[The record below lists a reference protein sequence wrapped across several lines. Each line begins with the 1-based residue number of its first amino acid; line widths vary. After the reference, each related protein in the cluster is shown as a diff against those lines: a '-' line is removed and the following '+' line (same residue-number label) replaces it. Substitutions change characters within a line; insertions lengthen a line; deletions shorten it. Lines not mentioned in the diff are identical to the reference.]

1 MHLRPARRGDYGR
14 TCTVF
19 SPNLASLQPPYK
31 QVTSNQVTLR
41 FRSWYLQEF
50 AVPADLLIMAMIGET
65 ISHYRI
71 VERLGGGGM
80 GVVYKAEDLTLHR
93 FVALKFLPEDLAKD
107 RQALDRFQR
116 EAQAASALNHPNI
129 CTIYEIGQHDDQS
142 FIAMEFLD
150 GQTLKHM
157 IIGRPLDVEQL
168 LEIAISVADALDN
181 AHGEGIIHRDIKPA
195 NIFIT
200 KRGRAKVL
208 DFGLAKVVARK
219 TDPVELS
226 ATALSDPH
234 LTSPGSTLGTVA
246 YMSPEQARAKDLD
259 ARTDLFSFGV
269 VLYEMATGTLPFR
282 GDSTASI
289 FESILRKA
297 PVPPVRLNPDLPPKL
312 EEIIGKALEKDRNL
326 RYQHAADMRADL
338 QRLKRD
344 TESGKTASFEEAPPS
359 AGTVISSPPME
370 SVAASASAAGSSSRA
385 VAAPAQVSEVA
396 TTAPARKLTWVI
408 VSALAAILIV
418 ALAGFWFF
426 HGRTAHHAS
435 IAGHKSIA
443 VLYFSNLSQDQSLNW
458 LDNGLTDMLTTNL
471 AQVKG
476 LDVLSTER
484 VMGAVQRASKDG
496 KSMDPAQ
503 AQSIARDAGADA
515 YITGALLKIGPTQL
529 RLDVRAQDTG
539 TGQILFS
546 DKLEGQDVQSIF
558 QMVDRLTA
566 NIASSFLPAS
576 EVPQKAPEIEQAST
590 SNVEAYRHYQLGID
604 YGRRYLTNDAI
615 RELEEAVRLD
625 PEFALAY
632 VRLSD
637 QYFLQGDLHRAGELE
652 IKVEQLQSRLP
663 RYEQLSLQVI
673 KANRSRDIEA
683 QIAARQ
689 QIISEFPRQT
699 MDRGVLGVILG
710 IVGQQDQGLDVI
722 RQGLALDPKNE
733 DLLNFES
740 YALAQSGD
748 TNGALAANDAYAAIR
763 PGDPNPLDSRGDIL
777 YMAGRDDEAVA
788 SYRKVLELKPDFSDY
803 YEYLKLAIVYT
814 DQKKPDMANAAFQQF
829 AHRASP
835 LARLYVPGFEA
846 QFKQTEGDVEGAL
859 ASYREAV
866 LQLGHAKQ
874 SQAAETFLRQFA
886 GLSVLLGETSSAL
899 SFAQQ
904 QNLDGEELQT
914 VAFLQ
919 TVAGNSSAA
928 HQSLQRFASSHPWVA
943 PRALEINQ
951 AYADVSAAVHR
962 GDGQTALSRA
972 ATIPNF
978 QDATLL
984 FLKARSH
991 LLTKD
996 DSSAETE
1003 FRAVLRT
1010 VRSLQNSRTMS
1021 ARFPMF
1027 GILSHYYLGQL
1038 YERTGKHDQ
1047 AINEYQE
1054 FLSHFASSQSRLP
1067 QVGEARTAL
1076 KRLMQ

>member
-1 MHLRPARRGDYGR
+1 
-14 TCTVF
+14 
-19 SPNLASLQPPYK
+19 
-31 QVTSNQVTLR
+31 
-41 FRSWYLQEF
+41 
-50 AVPADLLIMAMIGET
+50 MAMIGET

-129 CTIYEIGQHDDQS
+129 CTIYEIGQHEGQS

-219 TDPVELS
+219 AEAGIDAS
-226 ATALSDPH
+226 ATAFSDPH

-282 GDSTASI
+282 GDSTAGI

-312 EEIIGKALEKDRNL
+312 EEIIGKALEKDRNM
-326 RYQHAADMRADL
+326 RYQHAVDMRADL

-344 TESGKTASFEEAPPS
+344 TESGKTASFEEVPPS
-359 AGTVISSPPME
+359 AATIFASPPME
-370 SVAASASAAGSSSRA
+370 SVAASASARASSRA
-385 VAAPAQVSEVA
+385 VAAPTQVSEVA
-396 TTAPARKLTWVI
+396 SAAPARKLTWVI

-426 HGRTAHHAS
+426 RGRTAHPAG

-458 LDNGLTDMLTTNL
+458 LNNGLTDMLTTNL

-484 VMGAVQRASKDG
+484 VLGAVQRASKDG
-496 KSMDPAQ
+496 KSKDGQSMDPAQ
-503 AQSIARDAGADA
+503 AQSVARDAGADA

-558 QMVDRLTA
+558 GMVDRLTA
-566 NIASSFLPAS
+566 NIAGSFLPAS
-576 EVPQKAPEIEQAST
+576 AVPQKAPEIEQAST

-604 YGRRYLTNDAI
+604 YGRRFLTDDAI

-625 PEFALAY
+625 PQFALAY
-632 VRLSD
+632 MRLSE
-637 QYFLQGDLHRAGELE
+637 QYGLQGDLRQASEAE

-663 RYEQLSLQVI
+663 RYEQLSLQTL
-673 KANRSRDIEA
+673 KAGRSRDIEA

-689 QIISEFPRQT
+689 QLVSEFPRQT
-699 MDRGVLGVILG
+699 MDRGVLGAILG
-710 IVGQQDQGLDVI
+710 GVGQKDQALDVI
-722 RQGLALDPKNE
+722 RQGLVLDPKNE

-748 TNGALAANDAYAAIR
+748 TNGALTANDAYTAIR
-763 PGDPNPLDSRGDIL
+763 PGDPNPFDSRGDIL
-777 YMAGRDDEAVA
+777 YMAGRDDEAIA

-829 AHRASP
+829 SRRASP
-835 LARLYVPGFEA
+835 LAQLYVPGFEA
-846 QFKQTEGDVEGAL
+846 QFKQTEGDLEGAL

-886 GLSVLLGETSSAL
+886 GLSVLLGEGSSAL

-904 QNLDGEELQT
+904 QNLSGEELQT

-919 TVAGNSSAA
+919 IMAGNSSAA
-928 HQSLQRFASSHPWVA
+928 QQSLQRFASSHPWVA

-951 AYADVSAAVHR
+951 AYDDVSAAVHR

-991 LLTKD
+991 LLTND

-1003 FRAVLRT
+1003 FRAVLQT
-1010 VRSLQNSRTMS
+1010 DRSLQNSRTMT
-1021 ARFPMF
+1021 ARFPFF

-1038 YERTGKHDQ
+1038 YERTGKHDK
-1047 AINEYQE
+1047 AVNEYQE
-1054 FLSHFASSQSRLP
+1054 FLSHFASAQSRLP
-1067 QVGEARTAL
+1067 QVSEARTAL